1 MVFSLSLSLET
12 LVFFPFSFI
21 ISEFGSAVALFALHL
36 TKLASTYSVLYS
48 GTTSQ
53 DWFVEPENRWC
64 L

>member
-12 LVFFPFSFI
+12 LLVSPFSFI

-36 TKLASTYSVLYS
+36 TKLASTYSNLCA

-53 DWFVEPENRWC
+53 SWFVEPENR
-64 L
+64 